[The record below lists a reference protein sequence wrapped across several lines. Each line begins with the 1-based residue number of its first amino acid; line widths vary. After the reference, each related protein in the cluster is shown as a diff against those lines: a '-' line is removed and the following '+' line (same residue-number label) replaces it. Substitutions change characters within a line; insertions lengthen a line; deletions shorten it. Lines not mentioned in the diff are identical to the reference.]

1 LRFDK
6 KEKMLSAAPSE
17 HISSEQPASGKA
29 VRSVLSVHNYY
40 QQAGGE
46 DRVFEGEIALLER
59 HGHRVLRHE
68 DHNDR
73 LGKGSLGA
81 VRDAVWSPS
90 TYKHLK
96 ALTSSTI
103 IDVAHFH
110 NTFPLISP
118 AAYYAVQRAGIPVIQ
133 TLHNFRLI
141 CAGATLSRNGSV
153 CESCLDRQSLLPG
166 IRHGCY
172 RNSRPATAAL
182 STMLAVHRA
191 AGTYQKQ
198 VDVYV
203 ASSEFGR
210 NKFIQGGLPEDR
222 IVVKP
227 NFVSPDPGIGE
238 GRGDYAL
245 FVGRLAEEKGVRT
258 LAAGWTGL
266 DDIPLQVAGDGPLR
280 DTVWPKGATWVG
292 AQARARVMSL
302 MQDARVLVFPST
314 WYECAP
320 MTIVEAFACGLPVIA
335 SNLGSI
341 PEFVKHRHNGLL
353 FEPGDP
359 QDLARQV
366 RWAFE
371 HPEEL
376 REMRANARREF
387 EEKYTS
393 ERNYKMLMTIY
404 EMAIEHSQRRR
415 REAS

>member
-1 LRFDK
+1 
-6 KEKMLSAAPSE
+6 MLFAAPSE
-17 HISSEQPASGKA
+17 HASSEQQASGKT

-59 HGHRVLRHE
+59 HGHRVLRHK

-73 LGKGSLGA
+73 LGNGSLGA
-81 VRDAVWSPS
+81 VRDAVWSAS
-90 TYKHLK
+90 TYRHLK
-96 ALTSSTI
+96 ALTRSTT

-118 AAYYAVQRAGIPVIQ
+118 SAYYAVQRVGIPVVQ

-141 CAGATLSRNGSV
+141 CPGATLSRNGSP
-153 CESCLDRQSLLPG
+153 CQSCLDRQSLLPG
-166 IRHGCY
+166 IAHGCY
-172 RNSRPATAAL
+172 RNSRPATVAL
-182 STMLAVHRA
+182 STMLAVHRV

-198 VDVYV
+198 VDVYI
-203 ASSEFGR
+203 ASGEFAR
-210 NKFIQGGLPEDR
+210 QKFIQGGLPGDR

-227 NFVSPDPGIGE
+227 NFVSPDPGAGE

-245 FVGRLAEEKGVRT
+245 FVGRLAEEKGIRT
-258 LAAGWTGL
+258 LAAAWRGL
-266 DDIPLQVAGDGPLR
+266 HDISLQVAGDGPLR
-280 DTVWPKGATWVG
+280 DTVWPEGATWIG
-292 AQARARVMSL
+292 AQPRNRVMSL

-341 PEFVKHRHNGLL
+341 PEFVRHRHNGLL
-353 FEPGDP
+353 FEPGNP
-359 QDLARQV
+359 EDLARQV
-366 RWAFE
+366 RWAFD

-376 REMRANARREF
+376 RTMRANARREY
-387 EEKYTS
+387 EEKYTA

-404 EMAIEHSQRRR
+404 EMAIENSQRRR
-415 REAS
+415 RNAS